1 MSRIVTTIP
10 YLPRL
15 HPLIKNPTGKAFL
28 SGRRPLIS
36 NLVERQAATTSALP
50 CQLDFT
56 DHRTV
61 FQHKSFIELLR
72 SLVIL
77 KVCSFNKFVDN
88 ALPLMR
94 FGEKYL
100 GERIF
105 SSIARPTFY
114 RQFVG
119 GDTEE
124 ELKRT
129 SATLAKAGIRLMVC
143 PAMEEDA
150 GEGGGAED
158 KYDFNTEYITEI
170 GRMMVRSGAVKP
182 CLQFKITAMMPA
194 DIVVQMT
201 SMLGEGS
208 ISLDEMADKVKHLPP
223 PLISTQVAA
232 SIETGEQVA
241 LPGFTVEEVG
251 VLTRGVA
258 RLARSRER
266 KTLTDIVI

>member
-1 MSRIVTTIP
+1 MSRIATTVR

-15 HPLIKNPTGKAFL
+15 QPQIKNPTEKAFL
-28 SGRRPLIS
+28 SGRRPLIGLS
-36 NLVERQAATTSALP
+36 NLVERGAAALP

-61 FQHKSFIELLR
+61 FQHKSFLELLR

-77 KVCSFNKFVDN
+77 KACSFNWFVDN
-88 ALPLMR
+88 SLRLMR
-94 FGEKYL
+94 AGEKFP
-100 GERIF
+100 RIF

-129 SATLAKAGIRLMVC
+129 SEALAKAGIRLMVC
-143 PAMEEDA
+143 PAMEEDV
-150 GEGGGAED
+150 GEGGGVED
-158 KYDFNTEYITEI
+158 KYDFNMEYITEI

-201 SMLGEGS
+201 TMLGEEGP
-208 ISLDEMADKVKHLPP
+208 ISLSEMAEKVQLLPSCQP
-223 PLISTQVAA
+223 
-232 SIETGEQVA
+232 
-241 LPGFTVEEVG
+241 
-251 VLTRGVA
+251 
-258 RLARSRER
+258 
-266 KTLTDIVI
+266 

>member
-1 MSRIVTTIP
+1 MSRIATTIRCG
-10 YLPRL
+10 PRL
-15 HPLIKNPTGKAFL
+15 IQNLTGKAFL
-28 SGRRPLIS
+28 SGRRPIIGLS
-36 NLVERQAATTSALP
+36 KFVDQHTAATAALS

-61 FQHKSFIELLR
+61 FQHKSFTELLR

-77 KVCSFNKFVDN
+77 KACSFNWLVDN

-124 ELKRT
+124 ELART
-129 SATLAKAGIRLMVC
+129 SEILAKAGIRLMVC

-150 GEGGGAED
+150 GEGGGLED
-158 KYDFNTEYITEI
+158 KYDFNTDYITEI

-194 DIVVQMT
+194 DIVVKMT

-208 ISLDEMADKVKHLPP
+208 ISLSEMAEKVADLFPH
-223 PLISTQVAA
+223 
-232 SIETGEQVA
+232 
-241 LPGFTVEEVG
+241 
-251 VLTRGVA
+251 
-258 RLARSRER
+258 
-266 KTLTDIVI
+266 

>member
-1 MSRIVTTIP
+1 MSRIATTLRYVP
-10 YLPRL
+10 KSPT
-15 HPLIKNPTGKAFL
+15 LIQNSTGKAFL
-28 SGRRPLIS
+28 SGRRPLICLS
-36 NLVERQAATTSALP
+36 NLVDRHAATAALP
-50 CQLDFT
+50 WQLDFT

-61 FQHKSFIELLR
+61 FQHKSFAELLR

-77 KVCSFNKFVDN
+77 KACSINKFVDN

-105 SSIARPTFY
+105 SSLARPTFY

-129 SATLAKAGIRLMVC
+129 NATLAKAGIRLMVC

-150 GEGGGAED
+150 GEGGGVED

-194 DIVVQMT
+194 DIVVKMT

-208 ISLDEMADKVKHLPP
+208 ISLSEMAEQVKHFLPS
-223 PLISTQVAA
+223 LNL
-232 SIETGEQVA
+232 EFH
-241 LPGFTVEEVG
+241 PGCCFHHERRAG
-251 VLTRGVA
+251 GSS
-258 RLARSRER
+258 RLH
-266 KTLTDIVI
+266 

>member
-1 MSRIVTTIP
+1 MSRIATTVR

-15 HPLIKNPTGKAFL
+15 QPQIKNPTEKAFL
-28 SGRRPLIS
+28 SGRRPLIGLS
-36 NLVERQAATTSALP
+36 NLVERGAAALP

-61 FQHKSFIELLR
+61 FQHKSFTELLR

-77 KVCSFNKFVDN
+77 KACSFNVLVDN

-94 FGEKYL
+94 FGEKWWIL
-100 GERIF
+100 DRIF

-129 SATLAKAGIRLMVC
+129 GATLAKAGIRLMVC

-150 GEGGGAED
+150 GEGDGVED

-194 DIVVQMT
+194 DIVVRMT

-208 ISLDEMADKVKHLPP
+208 ISLSEMADEVLLLLSRQTLFPPRSLLP
-223 PLISTQVAA
+223 LRQESSWLFQA
-232 SIETGEQVA
+232 SPRRKRV
-241 LPGFTVEEVG
+241 F
-251 VLTRGVA
+251 
-258 RLARSRER
+258 SREG
-266 KTLTDIVI
+266 